1 MKETKLTTNKIQ
13 DDRKLINEKYIN
25 EVLVALWQLVERC
38 KDGLFDWDEIEH
50 LICDIEEHYLDPLN
64 EISEKLLKEE
74 IKIEVAEIE
83 NRRKIKNGK

>member
-1 MKETKLTTNKIQ
+1 MTTNKIQ
-13 DDRKLINEKYIN
+13 DDRKLINKKYIN

-50 LICDIEEHYLDPLN
+50 LICDIEEYYLDPLN